1 MHIIFLKKKTRLNVA
16 AIVQCLPRPIV
27 MWDELSLCIL
37 AEIGHN
43 VLMTGQQS
51 TWYAIKTHDI

>member
-1 MHIIFLKKKTRLNVA
+1 
-16 AIVQCLPRPIV
+16 

-37 AEIGHN
+37 VEIGHN